1 MAKII
6 HSKNRSR
13 KKNGGKDV
21 KVFYKL
27 INNAMCGKTLENL
40 RKCWYK
46 NGKQQKNIWN
56 WHKNQAS

>member
-40 RKCWYK
+40 RKC
-46 NGKQQKNIWN
+46 
-56 WHKNQAS
+56 